1 MNQTET
7 GKFIARCRKEQNL
20 TQAQLAEKMNITDRA
35 VSKWETGKCMPDSS
49 IMLQLCEILGITV
62 NELLSGEK
70 METGGDDGTYEK
82 KADENLLIL
91 KKRDENNRNRNAII
105 SIVFSGILFLGALV
119 CVICDLAITGRLT
132 WSPVPLSSI
141 LFSWIILFPAL
152 AYGKKGVLGSC
163 ISLSIFIFPYLLAL
177 SRLLHVR
184 EVLTIGGAAA
194 VISVIY
200 LWLLVG
206 IFRKLAG
213 RKLMA
218 AGIVFLLAV
227 PFLFIMNGALS
238 VLIAE
243 PLFDVWDVLTV
254 SLLFIAA
261 FAFFLCDYAGQ
272 KRRNRNG

>member
-1 MNQTET
+1 
-7 GKFIARCRKEQNL
+7 
-20 TQAQLAEKMNITDRA
+20 
-35 VSKWETGKCMPDSS
+35 MPDSS

-91 KKRDENNRNRNAII
+91 KKRDENNSNRNAII

-206 IFRKLAG
+206 IFRKLVG